1 IGLLTVIAFCAAAL
15 ENNTSSDPL
24 CVNQQT
30 ATGATPLYLACQ
42 EGHLHVA
49 RYLVTDRGADVHLT
63 AYDGMTC
70 LHAAAHMGR
79 QAVVDWLVSAG
90 DFSDL
95 SLKRLLLLLLLL
107 LWSELR
113 FVNFLIQVTCTDVGL
128 SCQDREGA
136 TAMHF
141 AASRGHHCILEK
153 LLHMGS
159 KVIKDFWGGT
169 PLHDAV
175 SVTVT
180 PPVSMLVDTM
190 LVSCETNMF
199 PPQFTT

>member
-1 IGLLTVIAFCAAAL
+1 MSLNPEQELK
-15 ENNTSSDPL
+15 
-24 CVNQQT
+24 QR
-30 ATGATPLYLACQ
+30 ATPLYLACQ

-49 RYLVTDRGADVHLT
+49 RYLVTDRGANVHLT

-79 QAVVDWLVSAG
+79 QAVVDWLVS
-90 DFSDL
+90 
-95 SLKRLLLLLLLL
+95 
-107 LWSELR
+107 LR

-169 PLHDAV
+169 PLHDAAENGELEV
-175 SVTVT
+175 R
-180 PPVSMLVDTM
+180 L
-190 LVSCETNMF
+190 SCLFVCWHNLKGMGG
-199 PPQFTT
+199 